1 MDDPPINSQSLSLQR
16 AELDDIPYIQSIVH
30 VAYEKYIPRMNK
42 PPAPMMTDYGSL
54 LTSPN
59 HSVFVLQPIDKEIV
73 GALILYHAANVDE
86 VQIDNVVVTSKA
98 QGHGYGR
105 VLMRYA
111 EDFAKC
117 HRRNAL
123 ILYTNVVMVE
133 NLALYPKMG
142 FVETERRTEEGF
154 ERVYFRKELL

>member
-1 MDDPPINSQSLSLQR
+1 
-16 AELDDIPYIQSIVH
+16 
-30 VAYEKYIPRMNK
+30 
-42 PPAPMMTDYGSL
+42 
-54 LTSPN
+54 
-59 HSVFVLQPIDKEIV
+59 
-73 GALILYHAANVDE
+73 
-86 VQIDNVVVTSKA
+86 
-98 QGHGYGR
+98 
-105 VLMRYA
+105 MRYA

-117 HRRNAL
+117 QGRNAL